1 MGESLALVVIVIV
14 IFWFFLLR
22 PQQQSRR
29 KHQEVLRSLQIGDEV
44 ISAGGLVGRVTRLP
58 QDDGWIGFE
67 LSPGFETKLL
77 TAAIS
82 HRIPAD
88 QVDDNLGHKEPDV

>member
-1 MGESLALVVIVIV
+1 MGELLALVIFGIV

-29 KHQEVLRSLQIGDEV
+29 EQQQVLQSLQIGDEV

-67 LSPGFETKLL
+67 LGPGFETKLL

-82 HRIPAD
+82 HRIPVD
-88 QVDDNLGHKEPDV
+88 QVKDNLSREEPDV